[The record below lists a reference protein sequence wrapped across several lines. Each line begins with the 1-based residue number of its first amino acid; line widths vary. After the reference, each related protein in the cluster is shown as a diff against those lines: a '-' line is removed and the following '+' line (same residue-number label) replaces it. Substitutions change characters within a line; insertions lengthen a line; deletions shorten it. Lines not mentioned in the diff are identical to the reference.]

1 VFGRRGT
8 AFALALLLLVVLALH
23 VVGLGGDFLSD
34 DFSHL
39 SVIAKNDAQG
49 TLGDWLV
56 ERFLNGLDNGNFA
69 FRPLAF
75 ASYALD
81 WRAYGAN
88 ATGWHL
94 TNLALYFVNALAAAT
109 LVGRWLRDAPGR
121 APGALTAAAA
131 MVAFPFAGE
140 ISFWPVGRFDLLAAL
155 FSVLYLHALPP
166 AARARPINHAWRVVW
181 LWCALLSK
189 ESAIP
194 LPLIA
199 SLVCLCA
206 VSTQGTDT
214 LRARI
219 RFAVRETASTWIAFA
234 LYLAWRAK
242 LFGSIWKVYPS
253 SSPPHDLAEWLDR
266 VLSVRHVIAA
276 NVSSATAWS
285 AIAGAL
291 VVAMAAIAL
300 AQRQRLPRDISLL
313 GLVLLFCA
321 AMYALAP
328 TFSFPLAPANGDGGR
343 HLYLAWV
350 YASFTLALAAAA
362 SCASQWAVVAL
373 LVVTVFSEAQSLG
386 KWQAAAREMR
396 RITSRIAAFAERVP
410 RGSYALLY
418 LPDHVGAVLFA
429 RNAQGGIV
437 QPPRQPADYLGR
449 MAVMTEEGF
458 DEWSGRLSRM
468 AEPGNA
474 YPANIDGID
483 KAALYCWNPRSDSIV
498 PLTSGAAS
506 RNAAQWRREVAVKVQ
521 SAGCFGAL

>member
-1 VFGRRGT
+1 
-8 AFALALLLLVVLALH
+8 LSILVVLALH

-39 SVIAKNDAQG
+39 SVIAQNDARG
-49 TLGDWLV
+49 TLGAWLV
-56 ERFLNGLDNGNFA
+56 ERFFHGLDNGNFA

-75 ASYALD
+75 VSYALD

-94 TNLALYFVNALAAAT
+94 TNLALYFVNALAAAA
-109 LVGRWLRDAPGR
+109 LVGQWLRGAPGR
-121 APGALTAAAA
+121 GAGALTAAAA

-155 FSVLYLHALPP
+155 FSLLYLHALPP
-166 AARARPINHAWRVVW
+166 AATARPINHAWRVLW

-199 SLVCLCA
+199 SLVCLCS
-206 VSTQGTDT
+206 VSTQMNDE
-214 LRARI
+214 LRGRI
-219 RFAVRETASTWIAFA
+219 RFTVRETASTWIAFA

-276 NVSSATAWS
+276 NVSGTTAWA

-291 VVAMAAIAL
+291 VVVMAAIAL
-300 AQRQRLPRDISLL
+300 AQRQRLPRDIALL

-350 YASFTLALAAAA
+350 YASLMLALAAAT
-362 SCASQWAVVAL
+362 SCASQWAIVAL
-373 LVVTVFSEAQSLG
+373 LAVAVFSEAQSLG

-396 RITSRIAAFAERVP
+396 RITSRIASFAERVP
-410 RGSYALLY
+410 HGSYALLY
-418 LPDHVGAVLFA
+418 LPDHVGPVLFG

-437 QPPRQPADYLGR
+437 QPPRQPADYLDR

-468 AEPGNA
+468 AGPGNA

-483 KAALYCWNPRSDSIV
+483 KATLYCWNPRSDSIV

-506 RNAAQWRREVAVKVQ
+506 RNAAQWRREAAAKLQ